1 MAAIRPNKIFGPL
14 LRAKRLKR
22 GLGLI
27 ELADRSELDPTQL
40 SRMETGQR
48 KPPELPG
55 LVVLANALG
64 IPTESEEFSEL
75 LAAADQE
82 RNPDLHKMALGM
94 RGGKAWNPFQKLY
107 SNEVTCNSLSELVS
121 KATQR
126 ALEAQASEIAVR
138 SQAGRVTVFKL
149 QEGGAKLV
157 KKRRKPVT

>member
-1 MAAIRPNKIFGPL
+1 MATTAPNKIFGPL
-14 LRAKRLKR
+14 IRAKRLKR
-22 GLGLI
+22 GLGLM
-27 ELADRSELDPTQL
+27 ELAKSSGLDPSLL

-48 KPPELPG
+48 KPPELPA

-64 IPTESEEFSEL
+64 IPAESEEFSEL

-82 RNPDLHKMALGM
+82 RSPARHKMALDM

-126 ALEAQASEIAVR
+126 AIEAQASEIAVR

-149 QEGGAKLV
+149 QEGNARLA
-157 KKRRKPVT
+157 KKRPK